1 MPALS
6 TLPTSKPE
14 KERNA
19 LIDEVASI
27 EKVEAELNGFI
38 ERRAK
43 QNEKANAEEMV
54 WKASVRKYH
63 AKLDTERLWERHG
76 YHRAMLEAHSRNYE
90 ALLKRHRVGLQL
102 CEEALGIDSKGGT
115 AA

>member
-1 MPALS
+1 M
-6 TLPTSKPE
+6 
-14 KERNA
+14 
-19 LIDEVASI
+19 IDEVAQIEAAEASI
-27 EKVEAELNGFI
+27 DAFI
-38 ERRAK
+38 DRRAK

-63 AKLDTERLWERHG
+63 AKLNTERLWERHG